1 MNNNEYR
8 DGGLFNDAEFDEM
21 QKAKNYE
28 IGFRLFRDY
37 HFATLLF
44 AIAFLNFSKGA
55 NLLLTVTSFL
65 FLGTCFAVAIM
76 YAAKTSAA
84 GVMNIKYAK
93 YMSKSSVL
101 ALAVVG
107 IVVFSVLAVM
117 CGLGITDDIFDISS
131 SIMIIMVFAYM
142 ICFHIFARRN
152 MKVLEK
158 TLKDESEEE

>member
-1 MNNNEYR
+1 MNNEYR
-8 DGGLFNDAEFDEM
+8 DGSLFNDSEFDEM

-93 YMSKSSVL
+93 AMSKRSVL
-101 ALAVVG
+101 VLGTVGAVV
-107 IVVFSVLAVM
+107 FLVLAVT
-117 CGLGITDDIFDISS
+117 GGVDISTD
-131 SIMIIMVFAYM
+131 IMLIMVYVYM

-158 TLKDESEEE
+158 MLKDESEEE